1 MLLILDQSSLDDVI
15 GQPSYQTCLDFVHK
29 KHKKAAADLR
39 YFVRIGIII
48 KISSAVSSHWQC
60 VDSVFHR
67 ADRRWKWICSCR
79 PECLSVEVSSNISH
93 HNHINSRQ
101 MDVGPE
107 PIFPVGCRDAG
118 RFPSN
123 PPVLP
128 WPPPREGCSKKNPQT
143 QKDSLTWLE
152 CFTFSSDFDYFFTEV
167 WHIDLAGIK
176 PWCRSHSRGGA

>member
-1 MLLILDQSSLDDVI
+1 M
-15 GQPSYQTCLDFVHK
+15 
-29 KHKKAAADLR
+29 
-39 YFVRIGIII
+39 
-48 KISSAVSSHWQC
+48 
-60 VDSVFHR
+60 FHR
-67 ADRRWKWICSCR
+67 ADRRWKWICSCQ

-118 RFPSN
+118 RLPSN

-128 WPPPREGCSKKNPQT
+128 WPPLREGCSDKTPQT
-143 QKDSLTWLE
+143 QKDSLTRLE

-167 WHIDLAGIK
+167 WHIDVAEIK
-176 PWCRSHSRGGA
+176 PWCRSHSWGGGGALKEQMYEAIKQIKKLKDAEMLMEHYRSIKDKTNANRNRPRSAACVPFHWADAKKC